1 MNRMGHLF
9 GGVLALFIALAPGPV
24 FGAAGDGPAD
34 WVEPVLSGVRLQVQ
48 VKDHR
53 SHRLDLD
60 RARIVVPWGESVV
73 LEVRG
78 EDQWGREFPRDR
90 SAFGLEIEGRG
101 RKLVRIRDLGKGRF
115 RVSARED
122 KGDCRLVLWAANNM
136 NLEWKIKVRVQ
147 GPDADGYSRAEA
159 EFIATRL
166 YRGLLNRA
174 PDPTGF
180 AGAVAE
186 IQRGRVESQVRGMLA
201 SREFQVLRHRL
212 SDTELLEQLY
222 RGLLKRKPD
231 SSGVRDYLPKV
242 RRHQER
248 DVILRILRSDEF
260 LRQLAHDTARR
271 GHRR

>member
-1 MNRMGHLF
+1 MNRMGCVV
-9 GGVLALFIALAPGPV
+9 GGVLALFIAVAPGPV
-24 FGAAGDGPAD
+24 FGSAADGPAG
-34 WVEPVLSGVRLQVQ
+34 WLEPVLSGVELHVQ
-48 VKDHR
+48 AKGER
-53 SHRLDLD
+53 MHRLDLH
-60 RARIVVPWGESVV
+60 RARLDVPLGGSVV

-90 SAFGLEIEGRG
+90 SAFGLEVEGRG
-101 RKLVRIRDLGKGRF
+101 RKLVRVRDIGKGRF
-115 RVSARED
+115 RISARED
-122 KGDCRLVLWAANNM
+122 RGECRLVLWVANNM
-136 NLEWKIKVRVQ
+136 NLEWKIRVRVQ

-166 YRGLLNRA
+166 YRGLLGRA

-180 AGAVAE
+180 AAAVAE
-186 IQRGRVESQVRGMLA
+186 IQRGRLESQVRGMLA
-201 SREFQVLRHRL
+201 SREFQVTRHGL

-231 SSGVRDYLPKV
+231 SSGVHDYLPKI

-260 LRQLAHDTARR
+260 LRQLAHDTGR
-271 GHRR
+271 GGHHR